1 MPFPCPEEAMLKL
14 IRMQFFL
21 LLCAAF
27 LFAAAANA
35 QTPPPAV
42 SLAPVPPALLNAK
55 TVFISNA
62 GADSGLFP
70 HPFSGDP
77 DRPYNQFYAA
87 MQSWGH
93 YQLVTDPSEADVVFE
108 LQLVAPPGPSS
119 GNKVNGASDPVPM
132 FRLAIYD
139 RKTHYVLWALT
150 ESITIA
156 FLQKTHDNNFDQ
168 ALATMM
174 LDLKRVTGAPVAAA
188 SNH

>member
-1 MPFPCPEEAMLKL
+1 MLNL
-14 IRMQFFL
+14 TRTRFFH
-21 LLCAAF
+21 LLCAAL
-27 LFAAAANA
+27 LFASAANA
-35 QTPPPAV
+35 QAPPPAV

-87 MQSWGH
+87 MQSWGR
-93 YQLVTDPSEADVVFE
+93 YEIVGDPSQADIVIE
-108 LQLVAPPGPSS
+108 LQLMAPPGPSS
-119 GNKVNGASDPVPM
+119 GNKVNGASDPLPM
-132 FRLAIYD
+132 FRLVVYD

-150 ESITIA
+150 ESITVA
-156 FLQKTHDNNFDQ
+156 YLQKTHDNNFDQ
-168 ALATMM
+168 ALSALTE
-174 LDLKRVTGAPVAAA
+174 DLKRLTSAPASSA